1 MQYSGNNKNQVDGL
15 GEEYIDDDPKGYN
28 MQEIKEN
35 LKDLGLRKKI
45 IAEAHENGDGAEYRE
60 DIKKVVIE
68 SDKNFKMS
76 VPVKKN
82 HAVRFS
88 NVTTEQKEKIKQ
100 EEIKE
105 CIDSIIRNAVQ
116 KSEEDEKNKQ
126 VDKQPYQPR
135 GNLPI
140 PVDDDD
146 KRSDNESQE
155 EYEIINS
162 EKEDSKDDIYNQN
175 EKESNNNKSKKS
187 QNSINS
193 DEHSIE
199 EI

>member
-116 KSEEDEKNKQ
+116 KSEKDEKNKQ

>member
-1 MQYSGNNKNQVDGL
+1 MQCSGNNENQIDGL

-45 IAEAHENGDGAEYRE
+45 IAEASESGYGAEYRE
-60 DIKKVVIE
+60 DIKRVVIE

-116 KSEEDEKNKQ
+116 KSEGDENKQ
-126 VDKQPYQPR
+126 VGEHPYVPR
-135 GNLPI
+135 GNFPI
-140 PVDDDD
+140 PVDNDDD
-146 KRSDNESQE
+146 KRSNNESQE

-162 EKEDSKDDIYNQN
+162 EKEVSKGDIYNQN